1 MTRHLLVLLL
11 LSLTGAAQSSVPVP
25 SSANAAPA
33 TSVFDVSTTL
43 SQIDQTA
50 QSAALQIAALR
61 IEKWKADSQ
70 SKQQAQSNA
79 DSLQRNMTAA
89 LPSLTGAVRTR
100 PQDLSANF
108 KLYRNLSALSD
119 VLNTLAESAGAFG
132 PKQEFE
138 SLAEYASRIDQS
150 RRSLGDYLE
159 VLTAAKEAE
168 LARLR
173 SGAPATATTTRPKRV
188 IVDNEPDPKPKP
200 KKRKQ

>member
-1 MTRHLLVLLL
+1 
-11 LSLTGAAQSSVPVP
+11 
-25 SSANAAPA
+25 
-33 TSVFDVSTTL
+33 
-43 SQIDQTA
+43 
-50 QSAALQIAALR
+50 
-61 IEKWKADSQ
+61 
-70 SKQQAQSNA
+70 
-79 DSLQRNMTAA
+79 MTAA
-89 LPSLTGAVRTR
+89 LPSLTGAVRSS
-100 PQDLSANF
+100 PQDLAANF

-173 SGAPATATTTRPKRV
+173 SGAPATATPSRPKRI
-188 IVDNEPDPKPKP
+188 IVDNEPDPKPKA